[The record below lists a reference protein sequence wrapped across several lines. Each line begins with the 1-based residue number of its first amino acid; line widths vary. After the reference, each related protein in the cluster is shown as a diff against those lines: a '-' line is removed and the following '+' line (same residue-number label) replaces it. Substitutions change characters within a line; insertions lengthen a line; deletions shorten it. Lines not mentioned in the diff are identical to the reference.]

1 MSGALATPPG
11 VEGFHLTG
19 VITLAPRNCELI
31 ARSLTEG
38 PGPGVFALDG
48 LGSGRAALVPDAV
61 QACSVERGSDA
72 SLPLGSGVAGVSSL

>member
-38 PGPGVFALDG
+38 PGVFALDG

-72 SLPLGSGVAGVSSL
+72 SLRLGSGVAGVSSL